1 MRLSSHF
8 GSSATLRTV
17 FALLI
22 TLLAWTITASLFI
35 VFKLAPLTRGALV
48 ARYYAALCCLLPWL
62 AGCMFWTKIGK
73 RTRLDKIDKDTTGF
87 CYSIIF
93 LTVGAAYG
101 ALVSMETLLLWVLTK
116 AK

>member
-1 MRLSSHF
+1 MRLSSHL

-17 FALLI
+17 FSLLI

-35 VFKLAPLTRGALV
+35 VLKLAPLTRSAPT

-62 AGCMFWTKIGK
+62 AGCMFWTKVRK
-73 RTRLDKIDKDTTGF
+73 RARLDIADKDATGF

-93 LTVGAAYG
+93 LTVGTAYG
-101 ALVSMETLLLWVLTK
+101 ALVSIETVLLWVLTR